1 MLLLPGNVSQ
11 TRNTCAGTGMTDESP
26 VRRSAAEDHGLSV
39 KYAAMEN
46 MTYEDSI
53 FKRQD
58 KKAVSGCR

>member
-1 MLLLPGNVSQ
+1 
-11 TRNTCAGTGMTDESP
+11 MTDESQ
-26 VRRSAAEDHGLSV
+26 VRRSAAKDHGLSV